1 MCKYYPN
8 VIASGVLEEFNE
20 IPCYVL
26 EDGQRIFRLSNLN
39 KALRGTEHGSHGK
52 FGNYLAASVIQKY
65 LPKRLWPLNDSEN
78 DRVPQGVINF
88 QLNGKIEKGY
98 NSEDFMDV
106 CSAFVTANL
115 NNEALSDAQK
125 EIVKNA
131 NRYILACAKV
141 GITAL
146 IDEATGYQYK
156 RASNELQLKLKFFL
170 SDQLRDWEK
179 TFPDELWIQFGRL
192 TGWKGSIKHR
202 PKYWGK
208 YVNEFIY
215 ECIDKELAEELKNR
229 KPKMPSD
236 AKYHQWL
243 NEDRGVK
250 ALIQHIWQVVGMA
263 KTCTSIPELRVLVNK
278 EFKKNNRMQMSFFN

>member
-1 MCKYYPN
+1 MCKKYPK
-8 VIASGVLEEFNE
+8 VIASGVLEIFNE

-26 EDGQRIFRLSNLN
+26 EDGQRIFRLSNLT
-39 KALRGTEHGSHGK
+39 KALRGKEHGK
-52 FGNYLAASVIQKY
+52 FGNYLAASAIQKY
-65 LPKRLWPLNDSEN
+65 LPERLWPLNDSDN
-78 DRVPQGVINF
+78 DRVPQGVISF
-88 QLNGKIEKGY
+88 EHNGKIEKGY

-106 CSAFVTANL
+106 CTAFVTANINGDTL
-115 NNEALSDAQK
+115 TDAQK
-125 EIVKNA
+125 EIVRNA
-131 NRYILACAKV
+131 NAYILACAKV

-146 IDEATGYQYK
+146 IDEATGYQYQ
-156 RASNELQLKLKFFL
+156 RESNELQLKLKFFMAE
-170 SDQLRDWEK
+170 QLRDWEK

-192 TGWKGSIKHR
+192 TGWKGTIKQR

-215 ECIDKELAEELKNR
+215 ECIDEDLASELKSR

-250 ALIQHIWQVVGMA
+250 ALIQHIWQIVGMA
-263 KTCTSIPELRVLVNK
+263 RTCENIPELRVLVNK
-278 EFKKNNRMQMSFFN
+278 EFKKKNGIQVSFFS